1 MPTANNDMS
10 VEAVLH
16 APTPSTSRTSAP
28 IKAYKK
34 YIKVVDHITQL
45 VYAGSIFINYYVL
58 ELLEDGEE
66 LFMMAQNLFYSMFSI
81 FDGQGKHASNSIKK
95 SFKAF
100 CESTSL
106 TQPDLYKRANR
117 TLRHIL
123 KALSEKTSPY
133 FCDDSLTVKHIFQQK
148 INLKFTWSSTKEMEQ
163 KKLSQETKPQGKA
176 PSSYVHRKSQE
187 LPFVKKLN
195 TSKYRSL
202 KENTLT
208 AINSNK
214 PLEITSKLKNIDKKD
229 IDAVQSFIKAVQ
241 ARIQDKTFMP
251 LKYTDPQGLRNVII
265 TDGYAVFFMFKRAAS
280 IQGEPRR
287 EPKAPKGFTDI
298 ADDAEIW
305 DVDPEHY
312 HLCGYSLATRRRKE
326 HQECHLD
333 EFRYISEL
341 PTLKIA
347 NLTSFFL
354 ATSTRL
360 QNYQR
365 IHNYYCQDKW
375 SQKLKFKVYINKQ
388 KGTQEIVKR
397 LFENSKKYGTSSTV
411 GAKNQNP
418 NKSKHEPLPSADLP
432 SSSQWKRIVAL
443 EDGPFCS
450 SMKSK

>member
-106 TQPDLYKRANR
+106 TQPDLYKRASKGYMTIASSMAKQYE
-117 TLRHIL
+117 TLIHN
-123 KALSEKTSPY
+123 Y
-133 FCDDSLTVKHIFQQK
+133 
-148 INLKFTWSSTKEMEQ
+148 KEMEQ